1 MTRQITLDYD
11 PRPHFVPFHQRNT
24 RWSSIVAHRRCGKTV
39 ACINDLIPRALY
51 NKKKNPR
58 YGYIAPTYRQG
69 KEIAWTYLKDFARPV
84 TSKVRE
90 AELSLELINGSKI
103 SIFGADNPDSL
114 RGLYFDGVILDEFG
128 DMRPSVWGEVV
139 LPTLVDRK
147 GWAVFIGTPKGKNHF
162 WEIHSRAANDSGWYC
177 STLKITDTGLFQ
189 EDEINEFRK
198 QMSDEQFRQEFL
210 CDFTAAIQGAY
221 YASLLEEPLA
231 GPGYN
236 PDMPVFAASDL
247 GYTDSTAYWFW
258 QPSSDG
264 YSIIDYEEADTQP
277 LSYYFDL
284 LRYKGYEYERIYLP
298 HDAKAKSLQTGL
310 STIEQFVN
318 AEFPVAIAPKLALQH
333 GIDAARAIIPK
344 CHWDLNNE
352 RVRNGI
358 DALRS
363 YRRAYDEKAR
373 VYRDTPM
380 HDWSSHCADAFRY
393 FALVTRH
400 AIVAPPRVEEVK
412 APSGKYPFSLEDIW
426 ECQPKKSQR
435 I

>member
-1 MTRQITLDYD
+1 MTDITLEYD
-11 PRPHFVPFHQRNT
+11 PRPFFVPFHQRNK

-39 ACINDLIPRALY
+39 SCINDIIPRALY
-51 NKKKNPR
+51 NTKKNPR

-69 KEIAWTYLKDFARPV
+69 KEIAWMYLKDFARPV
-84 TSKVRE
+84 IRKVRE
-90 AELSLELINGSKI
+90 AELSIELINNAKI

-162 WEIHSRAANDSGWYC
+162 WKLHENSKHDPDWYS
-177 STLKITDTGLFQ
+177 STLLITETGLFG
-189 EDEINEFRK
+189 EEEIEVFRK

-221 YASLLEEPLA
+221 YASLLEEPKK
-231 GPGYN
+231 GPPYD
-236 PDMPVFAASDL
+236 PAMPVFVSSDL
-247 GYTDSTAYWFW
+247 GYTDSSAYWFW
-258 QPSSDG
+258 QPAPDG
-264 YSIIDYEEADTQP
+264 FAIIDYEEADTQP

-284 LRYKGYEYERIYLP
+284 LRYKGYEYEKIFLP

-310 STIEQFVN
+310 STIEQFI
-318 AEFPVAIAPKLALQH
+318 AADFPVQIGPKLALQH
-333 GIDAARAIIPK
+333 GIDAARSVIPR
-344 CHWDLNNE
+344 CYWDLDNP
-352 RVRNGI
+352 RVVSGI

-363 YRRAYDEKAR
+363 YRRAYDDKAR

-380 HDWSSHCADAFRY
+380 HDWSSHCADAFRG

-400 AIVAPPRVEEVK
+400 AIVAPPRVDEIK
-412 APSGKYPFSLEDIW
+412 APAGKYPFNLEDLW
-426 ECQPKKSQR
+426 LSQPAKSRR